1 VPLAILCS
9 GQGNQ
14 RVGMFDLV
22 ADSPAAAH
30 LFKVASGLL
39 GGRDP
44 RQLVQAGCAADL
56 EEDRTAQVLCVL
68 AALSLRAA
76 LTDALPSNRLVAG
89 YSVGELAAW
98 GLAGVFDGTETL
110 RLAATRAEVMD
121 ASRKGP
127 QGLLFVRG
135 LSRSAIDALCQRTET
150 FIAIINPGDA
160 YLIGGSDRL
169 LDDLEIASRKAG
181 ATSNHRIGVHIASHT
196 PLLAKAS
203 PEFENRLGEV
213 KIAPSL
219 HRGVRLF
226 SGVDGQPV
234 IDLADGLRK
243 LSRQISTT
251 VDWAACLQS
260 CVEAG
265 ANAFLELGPGHALSS
280 MAAEVAPD
288 VEARAVEDFRT
299 LDGLKGWLRQRQ

>member
-1 VPLAILCS
+1 MPLAILCS

-14 RVGMFDLV
+14 HAGMFDLV
-22 ADSPAAAH
+22 ADSPAAVD
-30 LFKVASGLL
+30 LFRVASDLL

-44 RQLVQAGCAADL
+44 RRLVQTAPVADL

-68 AALSLRAA
+68 AALSLCAVLA
-76 LTDALPSNRLVAG
+76 DALPCDRLVAG

-98 GLAGVFDGTETL
+98 GLAGVFDSTEVL
-110 RLAATRAEVMD
+110 RLAAARAEDMD
-121 ASRKGP
+121 AVRDGP

-135 LSRSAIDALCQRTET
+135 LSRATIDALCRWTGT

-160 YLIGGSDRL
+160 YLVGGSDRA
-169 LDDLEIASRKAG
+169 LDDLEIACRKAG
-181 ATSNHRIGVHIASHT
+181 ATHSHRIGVHIASHT

-203 PEFENRLGEV
+203 PEFEKRLGEV
-213 KIAPSL
+213 KVVHPL
-219 HRGVRLF
+219 RRGMRLF

-234 IDLADGLRK
+234 FDLADGLRK
-243 LSRQISTT
+243 LARQISTT
-251 VDWAACLQS
+251 VDWAACLQG

-265 ANAFLELGPGHALSS
+265 ATSFLELGPGRALNV

-288 VEARAVEDFRT
+288 IEARAVEEFKT
-299 LDGLKGWLRQRQ
+299 LKGLKSWLGQHQ